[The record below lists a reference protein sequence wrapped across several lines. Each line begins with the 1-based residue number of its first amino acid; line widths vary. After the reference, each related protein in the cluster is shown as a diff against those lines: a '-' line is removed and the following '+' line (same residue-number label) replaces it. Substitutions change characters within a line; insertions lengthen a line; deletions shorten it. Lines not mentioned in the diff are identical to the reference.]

1 MMARYLLGRVFGL
14 VIVFLIVSVVAF
26 SLMHSVPGGPF
37 DEEKSPLPPAAK
49 ANILRKYG
57 LDQPLYVQYLRYMGS
72 ALRGDFGISFQSPT
86 ETVIQLIGRTWP
98 VSMALGGLTIL
109 VALTSGITFGIIAAI
124 KQNTWVDY

>member
-1 MMARYLLGRVFGL
+1 MARYLVGRIIGL

-26 SLMHSVPGGPF
+26 GLMHSVPGGPF

-86 ETVIQLIGRTWP
+86 ESVLGLIGRTWP
-98 VSMALGGLTIL
+98 VSMKLGMLTIL
-109 VALTSGITFGIIAAI
+109 LA
-124 KQNTWVDY
+124 